1 MGQYYIVVNV
11 DRKEYLD
18 PLKFNDGLKLLEIT
32 GGRSFTLS
40 ALALLLADGNGRGGG
55 DFPCSS
61 SSVPDVNEWIG
72 RWAGNRIVV
81 AGDYADDC
89 KFLSDEDISR
99 FYQSHPEALEF
110 IKRHRRKGPNLY
122 EAAKL
127 TFTDIS
133 EHMIAVMLQDSGMR
147 QELLEELAYLL
158 RINGSA
164 YRLKESGN
172 RFVRALLKAFEISG
186 EQFDLFEFASK
197 ALASQNTQMFR

>member
-61 SSVPDVNEWIG
+61 SSVPDVSEWIG
-72 RWAGNRIVV
+72 RWVGNRIVV

-89 KFLSDEDISR
+89 KFLSERDIAQ
-99 FYQSHPEALEF
+99 FYQSDPEAFEL
-110 IKRHRRKGPNLY
+110 IRRYGRKGPNLY
-122 EAAKL
+122 EVAKR

-133 EHMIAVMLQDSGMR
+133 EHMIAVMLQESHLKED
-147 QELLEELAYLL
+147 LLEELAYLI
-158 RINGSA
+158 RIYGSPHA
-164 YRLKESGN
+164 LKESGN
-172 RFVRALLKAFEISG
+172 RFVRAILKAFTIAG
-186 EQFDLFEFASK
+186 EHFDLFEFAEAINK
-197 ALASQNTQMFR
+197 IAGGDEE